1 MTQVP
6 EATGASGEPENF
18 TESMD
23 CQFIR
28 NSRIGAETVSDKIFD
43 RFTGIWPKLLGK
55 MEVNEEMFWVDRDLC
70 TGCGVCLK
78 ACPVEGAI
86 ALVDGKSLIN
96 PNLCSSCGACANAC
110 QKGAIKVGREIEV
123 SEETGSRHR
132 VTQGT
137 PAGTAV
143 GSVAL
148 GLEKFF
154 LSRWLGGRGGGGRG
168 GSRGG
173 RR

>member
-6 EATGASGEPENF
+6 KPIGGSGEPKNF
-18 TESMD
+18 TESLD

-28 NSRIGAETVSDKIFD
+28 NSRIGAEAVSDEVFGIA
-43 RFTGIWPKLLGK
+43 GIWPKLLEK
-55 MEVNEEMFWVDRDLC
+55 MEVNKGMFWVDRDLC
-70 TGCGVCLK
+70 TGCGACLK

-96 PNLCSSCGACANAC
+96 PKFCSSCGACANAC

-123 SEETGSRHR
+123 SEETGSRHW

-137 PAGTAV
+137 PAGTAI
-143 GSVAL
+143 GSAAL
-148 GLEKFF
+148 GLGKFF
-154 LSRWLGGRGGGGRG
+154 VSRWLGGRGGGGRR